1 MREPHSL
8 AAAIY
13 TQRSRIFPKARFGY
27 RALKFE
33 AAGRTP
39 FIFAAFPSLQ
49 VPSEL
54 EVSVA
59 GVQGVVKVDA
69 SENGEDEGL

>member
-1 MREPHSL
+1 MPIDPALLSVF
-8 AAAIY
+8 
-13 TQRSRIFPKARFGY
+13 QRSWSAD
-27 RALKFE
+27 E
-33 AAGRTP
+33 RT
-39 FIFAAFPSLQ
+39 AFPSLQ
-49 VPSEL
+49 VPSKL